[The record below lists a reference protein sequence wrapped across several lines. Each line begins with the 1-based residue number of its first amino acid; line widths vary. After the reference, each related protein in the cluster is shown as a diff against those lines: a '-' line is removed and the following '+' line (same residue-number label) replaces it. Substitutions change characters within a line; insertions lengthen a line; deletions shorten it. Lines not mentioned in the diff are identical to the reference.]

1 MEGPKGLLTSEQL
14 TPEQILCLGR
24 GFWGSKTLLSAV
36 EIGLFT
42 ELAKGSFDLET
53 LSERLMLHSR
63 SARDFLD
70 ALVAL
75 GMLER
80 DGDQYTNTPETDLF
94 LDRAKPSY
102 IGVILEMAN
111 ARLYPFWGSL
121 TEALRTGRPQNE
133 AKRGEN
139 FFTALNADPGRL
151 KSFLGAMTGISLSA
165 TMAMAN
171 KFPWDRYQTFVD
183 VGTAQGGLPIQ
194 VAQTHDHLSGGGFD
208 LPPVGPIFEEYVDSH
223 GLGDRLCF
231 YPGDFF
237 EDQLPKADVL
247 VMGRIRHDLNLES
260 KKILVG
266 KAHEAL
272 PERGALTV
280 YDAIIDDDR
289 SGNAFGLLMS
299 LNMLIET
306 PGGFDST
313 GADCSS
319 WMRDVGFRETYV
331 EHLVGPDSMVVGI
344 K

>member
-14 TPEQILCLGR
+14 TPEQILSLGL

-102 IGVILEMAN
+102 IGGILEMAN

-139 FFTALNADPGRL
+139 FFTALYADPGRL

-165 TMAMAN
+165 AMAMAN

-237 EDQLPKADVL
+237 EDPLPKADVL
-247 VMGRIRHDLNLES
+247 VMGRILHDLNLES

-272 PERGALTV
+272 PEGGALIV

-306 PGGFDST
+306 PGGFDYT

-331 EHLVGPDSMVVGI
+331 EHLVGPDSMVIGI